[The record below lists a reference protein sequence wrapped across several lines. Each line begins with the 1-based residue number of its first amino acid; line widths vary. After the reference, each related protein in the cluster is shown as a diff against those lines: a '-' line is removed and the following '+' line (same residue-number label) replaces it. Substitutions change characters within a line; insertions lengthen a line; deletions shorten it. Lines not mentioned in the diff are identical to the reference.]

1 MKTALRIVVTSIILF
16 FSLKVSPYGYLLKG
30 IKGAYFDGHTSAHIY
45 DRKHFSQRE
54 IPSLNPQPFEYAEEK
69 WSLNTQTRE
78 VLEGFDTRGLVV
90 LKDHKVVLEEYW
102 EDHTAQTISNSFSV
116 AKSIITLLVQIAIQ
130 DGYIGSWDEPI
141 TQYIPEYKIPEG
153 VSIPTLRHFST
164 MTAGMQIKEDYKNPF
179 SKTAKLYYHDDV
191 AEVALSTPPGKFEA
205 GTEWEYQSA
214 CTQMLGIALTRAVSE
229 SISSY
234 ANRELFTKLGFETDA
249 TWHLDHEG
257 GIELAFSS
265 LNAATLDFAK
275 IGEFALNHGRVGE
288 FEVVDSTFLSMAV
301 QGFKSPRYGHGH
313 WIYPETQG
321 KIYGSRGMLGQI
333 IMVVPEHNLVVARTG
348 QTSGPKW
355 IEDFNQV
362 EKTLLEQVNEW
373 TNN

>member
-1 MKTALRIVVTSIILF
+1 M
-16 FSLKVSPYGYLLKG
+16 
-30 IKGAYFDGHTSAHIY
+30 
-45 DRKHFSQRE
+45 
-54 IPSLNPQPFEYAEEK
+54 NPQPFQHAEEK

-78 VLEGFDTRGLVV
+78 ALEGFDTRGLVV

-102 EDHTAQTISNSFSV
+102 EDHNAQTISNSFSV

-164 MTAGMQIKEDYKNPF
+164 MTAGMHIKEDYKNPF

-191 AEVALSTPPGKFEA
+191 AEVVLSTPPGKFEA

-265 LNAATLDFAK
+265 LNAATLDLAK
-275 IGEFALNHGRVGE
+275 IGQFALNHGRVGE
-288 FEVVDSTFLSMAV
+288 FEVVDSTFLTMAV
-301 QGFKSPRYGHGH
+301 QGFKSPRYGHGY